1 VFQTAI
7 NCGANV
13 GAACGWTTRSCP
25 RASPAASQLPILG
38 SATAEQ
44 KNGWRTKK
52 FYGSD
57 HCPILLCLSEA
68 ERAAAMVCTP
78 AEEDGAAAAEAE
90 WSEDERYLY
99 DTP

>member
-1 VFQTAI
+1 MFQTAI

-68 ERAAAMVCTP
+68 EGAAAMVCTP

-90 WSEDERYLY
+90 WSEDERY